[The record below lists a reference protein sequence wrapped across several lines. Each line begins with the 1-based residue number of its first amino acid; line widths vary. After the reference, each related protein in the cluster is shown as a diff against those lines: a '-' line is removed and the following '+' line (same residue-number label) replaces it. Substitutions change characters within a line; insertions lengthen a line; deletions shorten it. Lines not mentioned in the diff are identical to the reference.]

1 MLKFL
6 GRIVAGQNSKQF
18 EEQLRR
24 VKIFL
29 YAELSMEYQRDF
41 DSELASILART
52 ISREKIS
59 TRAMPVLTNPPD
71 QRSDR

>member
-41 DSELASILART
+41 DSELASILASA
-52 ISREKIS
+52 SRELS
-59 TRAMPVLTNPPD
+59 HGR
-71 QRSDR
+71 RSRPELCQC